1 MIKDVKNICNPTVFE
16 EVFSSYC
23 KDVKRF
29 IFFKTKDT
37 ALTEDIVQD
46 TFVKLWEECKN
57 ASFDTVKNFLFT
69 IANNLFLNI
78 VKHNKVIDKHQ
89 KGYTHTHSNE
99 SPEFIFLENEFYEK
113 LENAIDNLSEKQREV
128 FLLSRIEKKKYKEI
142 ATKLNISVKAVE
154 KRMHTA
160 LKSLKE
166 KIDLI

>member
-1 MIKDVKNICNPTVFE
+1 MIKGLKNICNANVFE
-16 EVFSSYC
+16 EIFNNYA

-37 ALTEDIVQD
+37 NLTEDIVQD

-57 ASFDTVKNFLFT
+57 ASYDTIKNFLFT

-89 KGYTHTHSNE
+89 KGFVRENSNE

-113 LENAIDNLSEKQREV
+113 LENAIASLSEKQREV
-128 FLLSRIEKKKYKEI
+128 FLMSRIEKKKYKEI
-142 ATKLNISVKAVE
+142 ATQLNISVKAVE
-154 KRMHTA
+154 KRMHAA
-160 LKSLKE
+160 LIALKE
-166 KIDLI
+166 KIEFI